1 MLDVT
6 ATAPV
11 ATAPPAANFRS
22 ASRLSIGGSGR
33 ILRKRA
39 LGAGGDHAVCGV
51 RPDATHLG
59 LSAPTATVAR
69 MRVCVTGAAG
79 FIGSHLVDRLV
90 ADHEVVGIDD
100 LTTGHV
106 GNLEHLD
113 GSVRLVEGSI
123 LDPDAL
129 DAAMTGVDAIVH
141 LAARPSVPRSIADPV
156 ASHDANT
163 TGTLRVLE
171 AARARGDVHV
181 VVASSS
187 SVYGANP
194 ELPKHER
201 LATRPM
207 SPYAASKLATEQYA
221 LAWQASYG
229 LPTLAFRFFNVF
241 GPRQMPGHAYAAV
254 VPAFIDAALRGDAVV
269 VHGDGSQS
277 RDFTYVGTVVDVI
290 ADAIDRSVSDPEP
303 INLAYGTRTTL
314 LELLDRLELL
324 VGNPIERLH
333 TESRPGDVAHS
344 QADNTRL
351 RSLFG
356 SVEPVVLDDGL
367 AGTIDWMRSHL
378 ERIADG

>member
-1 MLDVT
+1 MIRMET
-6 ATAPV
+6 YT
-11 ATAPPAANFRS
+11 PP
-22 ASRLSIGGSGR
+22 
-33 ILRKRA
+33 
-39 LGAGGDHAVCGV
+39 
-51 RPDATHLG
+51 
-59 LSAPTATVAR
+59 PTATLAR

-79 FIGSHLVDRLV
+79 FIGSHLVDRLI
-90 ADHEVVGIDD
+90 ADHDVVGIDD
-100 LTTGHV
+100 LSTGHRD
-106 GNLEHLD
+106 NLEQHG
-113 GSVRLVEGSI
+113 GSIRLVEGSI

-129 DAAMTGVDAIVH
+129 RDAVRGVDAIVH

-171 AARARGDVHV
+171 AARAQGDVHV

-229 LPTLAFRFFNVF
+229 LPTLAFRFFNVY
-241 GPRQMPGHAYAAV
+241 GPRQLPGHAYAAV
-254 VPAFIDAALRGDAVV
+254 IPAFTDAALRGDPVV

-290 ADAIDRSVSDPEP
+290 ADAIRRTVIDPEP
-303 INLAYGTRTTL
+303 VNLAYGTRTTL
-314 LELLDRLELL
+314 LDLLGRLEELT
-324 VGNPIERLH
+324 GNPIERRH
-333 TESRPGDVAHS
+333 ADPRAGDVPHS
-344 QADNTRL
+344 QADNSRL

-356 SVEPVVLDDGL
+356 SIAPVSLDDGL
-367 AGTIDWMRSHL
+367 AHTVRWMRDHL
-378 ERIADG
+378 